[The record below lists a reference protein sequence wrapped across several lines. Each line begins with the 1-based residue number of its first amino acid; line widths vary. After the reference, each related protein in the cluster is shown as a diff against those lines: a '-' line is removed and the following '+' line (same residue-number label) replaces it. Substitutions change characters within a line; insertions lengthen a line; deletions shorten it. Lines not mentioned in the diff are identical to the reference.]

1 MIFFICQ
8 IISLLTLSLS
18 LLAGC
23 IAMASAPNLEADY
36 PADGQLRSQVW
47 NLAGWLEPAPKSA
60 SARELAAVLTAAR
73 PTSGFVRS
81 ADAEGGGAVS
91 ASAGQGASEK
101 GTAGKS
107 SAGMGLAVSMAF
119 ADELSSWPE
128 ALAVRCSAGAWGL
141 AAAAGRTVTVL
152 DARPF
157 GRDNIVVI
165 DGADGRPDAGSS
177 GDAEDGAPDGQDLA
191 ASLQRCLSELNYYL
205 AAGPVGRSV
214 DWRLLEP
221 GLWRAEVGV
230 FFGPRLGPKEVTLIK
245 ASPDH
250 FRFAPYHEAEK
261 DVWKDQPGDA
271 RLWARRLPEA
281 RVVVNGAQYYPDR
294 SHMGTLRRRGKT
306 LGGREHAVWKGFLVQ
321 GPSLP
326 SAAPL
331 MLLDAEL
338 TGPARRKQDDYGTV
352 VQSYMVLDSL
362 GRVRVKK
369 SDRLASRA

>member
-1 MIFFICQ
+1 
-8 IISLLTLSLS
+8 
-18 LLAGC
+18 
-23 IAMASAPNLEADY
+23 
-36 PADGQLRSQVW
+36 
-47 NLAGWLEPAPKSA
+47 
-60 SARELAAVLTAAR
+60 
-73 PTSGFVRS
+73 
-81 ADAEGGGAVS
+81 
-91 ASAGQGASEK
+91 
-101 GTAGKS
+101 
-107 SAGMGLAVSMAF
+107 MGLAVSMAF

-157 GRDNIVVI
+157 GGDNIVVI
-165 DGADGRPDAGSS
+165 DGADGRPDSGAS
-177 GDAEDGAPDGQDLA
+177 GDAGAAEDAAPDGQDLA

-294 SHMGTLRRRGKT
+294 SHMGTLRRRGKK

-321 GPSLP
+321 EPSLP
-326 SAAPL
+326 SAAPQL
-331 MLLDAEL
+331 LLDAEL
-338 TGPARRKQDDYGTV
+338 TDPARRKQDDYGTV

-369 SDRLASRA
+369 SDRLASRAAVGLDREGQLVVVFVRGAIALADLAALLEHFGLDSAMGLDGGLEAQLAIRTDGQIEFLAGRYANNFLGTFQVDDFSPSLPSVIALERLASEETSGESSP